1 VKAVGVASG
10 SVTHQRRA
18 GPGWAF
24 TIIGG
29 GGRGGT
35 SNRGSFAGQHPFHT
49 SPKKLAG
56 IIAPSRLGLRRSVPY
71 IEVEHMPERLLRPME
86 GGPVLLLQFVVS
98 EQSFDLD
105 QLGDQ
110 ILVSP

>member
-1 VKAVGVASG
+1 
-10 SVTHQRRA
+10 
-18 GPGWAF
+18 
-24 TIIGG
+24 
-29 GGRGGT
+29 
-35 SNRGSFAGQHPFHT
+35 
-49 SPKKLAG
+49 
-56 IIAPSRLGLRRSVPY
+56 VPY